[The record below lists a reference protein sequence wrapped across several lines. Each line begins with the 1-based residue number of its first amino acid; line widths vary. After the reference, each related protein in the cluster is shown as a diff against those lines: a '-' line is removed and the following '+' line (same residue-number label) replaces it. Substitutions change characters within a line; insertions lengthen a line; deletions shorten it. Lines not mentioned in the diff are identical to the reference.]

1 MMTALASSAPLFA
14 VVLWAAALVV
24 DPGPLAP
31 WSVFLVGLGML
42 ESATVGV
49 IGVIVV
55 GGRWAWRT
63 VMATLG
69 LTVVLAVIR
78 PVDGL
83 WVLSLAASIV
93 AAVLYLLPVV
103 GDGVRKLPAATGPPW
118 RAVLAPLVLL
128 FVPSILGLAAWEDPT
143 WATLVIALTA
153 PMAAL
158 WYSRVLPGGLAV
170 LRVGWPLMALALAAF
185 QPLYATLASVALGVF
200 IAVIAWHPEVK
211 VAFHPPRETGSVYP
225 IPPELAP
232 KEVLDAAR
240 LDERGRPQ

>member
-1 MMTALASSAPLFA
+1 MTALASSAPLLA
-14 VVLWAAALVV
+14 VVLWVVALVV

-63 VMATLG
+63 VMATLA
-69 LTVVLAVIR
+69 LTLALAVIR
-78 PVDGL
+78 PIDAL
-83 WVLSLAASIV
+83 WVVSLGVTVV

-103 GDGVRKLPAATGPPW
+103 GDGVRKLPSATGPPW

-128 FVPSILGLAAWEDPT
+128 AVPSILGLAAWEGPT

-153 PMAAL
+153 PVTAL
-158 WYSRVLPGGLAV
+158 WYSRVLPGGLFV
-170 LRVGWPLMALALAAF
+170 LRVGWPLIALALAAF
-185 QPLYATLASVALGVF
+185 QSVYATLASVALGIF
-200 IAVIAWHPEVK
+200 TAVLAWHPDVK
-211 VAFHPPRETGSVYP
+211 VAFHPPRETGRVYP